1 MMLEEAAKQAN
12 VGVEQLD
19 LRSGYV
25 VQADN
30 GIAIVAIDKLLR
42 QMHFA
47 GEDAKLV
54 MVTDYYEPPSE
65 NEDKNHV
72 GDMSAAYSHAAHV
85 AEIAVDTWT
94 GEIKVET
101 VWSVQDVGRIV
112 NRNGIEGQIEGGIAM
127 GLGYAL
133 SEELMIERGRVRNP
147 SFRDYHV
154 MTAPEMPRID
164 MTFLETVDAE
174 GPAGA
179 KGIAEL
185 PTIVIAP
192 AVGNALY
199 NATGVRIDH
208 PPLTAEKV
216 ARAIW
221 EQAQG
226 MRRAAE

>member
-1 MMLEEAAKQAN
+1 MVVTSRRKVTANYGGGPSFGAGCIPAPTSRSAHQA
-12 VGVEQLD
+12 
-19 LRSGYV
+19 
-25 VQADN
+25 
-30 GIAIVAIDKLLR
+30 
-42 QMHFA
+42 
-47 GEDAKLV
+47 
-54 MVTDYYEPPSE
+54 PSR
-65 NEDKNHV
+65 
-72 GDMSAAYSHAAHV
+72 
-85 AEIAVDTWT
+85 T
-94 GEIKVET
+94 
-101 VWSVQDVGRIV
+101 RIV

-133 SEELMIERGRVRNP
+133 SEELIIEHGRVRNP

-192 AVGNALY
+192 AIGNAFY

-208 PPLTAEKV
+208 PPLTAERV